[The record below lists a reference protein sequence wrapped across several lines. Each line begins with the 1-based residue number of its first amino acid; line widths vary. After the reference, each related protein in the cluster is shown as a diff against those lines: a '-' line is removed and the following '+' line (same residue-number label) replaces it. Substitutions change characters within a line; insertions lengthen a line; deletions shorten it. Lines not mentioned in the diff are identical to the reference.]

1 MDLAVDRVEAVAALV
16 GGTLQDSQTVSCAS
30 GMPKPPVKIA
40 VAGGGYGAKV
50 ALPVLCDLEEFE
62 PVAVWS
68 RRAER
73 ASELAAEHGL
83 ELGTD
88 DVDELLSH
96 PGLEAVH
103 VATPVATHA
112 EIAIAAARRGLHVL
126 CEKPLAVDLA
136 QAREV
141 TAAIEQAGV
150 ACVVNYGRRFQ
161 QARERLLQRIAEV
174 AGVPRMV
181 SISLVFDD
189 HAEPGSRPFTWVQDA
204 ALGGGRLQGYGVHD
218 LDLLI
223 EAFGEVEAVAAATEV
238 GVGERETPDGETR
251 AVTAEDAYVILVRF
265 RGGGLGQISLTAT
278 ARHKRGDV
286 VEVYGAEGT
295 VRLDA
300 GKTLHAGRAGEEL
313 QAEGPLEA
321 DSKKAYARVARN
333 LFAAIR
339 DGAPP
344 EPGLIEALRVQA
356 LLDAV
361 HRADAERRWVEP
373 EPI

>member
-1 MDLAVDRVEAVAALV
+1 
-16 GGTLQDSQTVSCAS
+16 
-30 GMPKPPVKIA
+30 MPDGPIRIA
-40 VAGGGYGAKV
+40 VLGGGYGAKV
-50 ALPVLCDLEEFE
+50 PLPVLGELDEFE

-73 ASELAAEHGL
+73 ARELAAEHGL
-83 ELGTD
+83 ELGTND
-88 DVDELLSH
+88 LEELLGH

-112 EIAIAAARRGLHVL
+112 EVAIAAARRGLHVL
-126 CEKPLAVDLA
+126 CDKPLAMDLA

-141 TAAIEQAGV
+141 VAAIGEAGV
-150 ACVVNYGRRFQ
+150 VGACNYGRRFQ
-161 QARERLLQRIAEV
+161 ETRATLLEKIAQV
-174 AGVPRMV
+174 AGAPRMV

-218 LDLLI
+218 LDLLLA
-223 EAFGEVEAVAAATEV
+223 AFGDVEAVSAATEV
-238 GVGERETPDGETR
+238 GVRERAAPDGTPHE
-251 AVTAEDAYVILVRF
+251 VTAEDAYVILVRF

-286 VEVYGAEGT
+286 IEVFGADGT

-300 GKTLHAGRAGEEL
+300 DKRLHWARAGGEL
-313 QAEGPLEA
+313 QTEGPLKA
-321 DSKKAYARVARN
+321 DSKGAYARVARS
-333 LFAAIR
+333 FHAAIR
-339 DGAPP
+339 DGGTP
-344 EPGLIEALRVQA
+344 EPSLDDALRVQA

-361 HRADAERRWVEP
+361 RRADAERRWVEP
-373 EPI
+373 EAV